1 MPAARRR
8 RERDTTP
15 RPQASPSGEGAQ
27 WLLLFHQ
34 IPPEPA
40 TLRVRVWRRLQS
52 IGAVSVK
59 NSLYVL
65 PDHEERHEDL
75 RWIQQEIVEAGGD
88 ATICEARLLEG
99 LSDDEVRALFVKAR
113 STDYGSVVDEAQ
125 PLRRALARPHAVD
138 GAARKELEAQLGKLQ
153 RRLREIGEI
162 DFFPSPA
169 RAEAERLIE
178 ELSRKLAATQA
189 RAAEATAGPNGRP
202 GVSELHARTWVTRT
216 GIHVDRIASAWL
228 IKRFIDRQATFKWV
242 PPKGYVPERGEL
254 RFDMFEAEF
263 THEGNLCTFEVLVRH
278 AELDDPAL
286 RALAEIIHDIDLRE
300 DAYARPETAGVR
312 GSITGLCAANRDDEA
327 RLRVGSE
334 LFDGLYAFFSIP
346 KS

>member
-1 MPAARRR
+1 VAAARRRR

-15 RPQASPSGEGAQ
+15 RPHAGEGAQ

-65 PDHEERHEDL
+65 PNHDERHEDL
-75 RWIQQEIVEAGGD
+75 RWIQQEIVQAGGD

-99 LSDDEVRALFVKAR
+99 LSDDEVRALFIKAR
-113 STDYGSVVDEAQ
+113 STDYASLVDEAQ
-125 PLRRALARPHAVD
+125 PLRRALARPLAVD
-138 GAARKELEAQLGKLQ
+138 GAARKELEAQLAKVQ

-169 RAEAERLIE
+169 RADAERLMDD
-178 ELSRKLAATQA
+178 LGAKLAAT
-189 RAAEATAGPNGRP
+189 RSGDTDGATGPHGRP
-202 GVSELHARTWVTRT
+202 SPRHLRARTWVTRT

-228 IKRFIDRQATFKWV
+228 IRRFIDRDATFKWV

-278 AELDDPAL
+278 CAIDDPPL
-286 RALAEIIHDIDLRE
+286 RAIAEIVHDIDLRE

-312 GSITGLCAANRDDEA
+312 GSITGLCAAHRDDAA

-334 LFDGLYAFFSIP
+334 LFDSLYAFFSLP